1 MTGKLTGIRCPSAG
15 DCQIDRDVRLLHG
28 VGGLNPAA
36 VTTMARYEIR
46 TGMSDFTVHKDEKRK
61 QRYLSRHK
69 SRENWNAPMTAG
81 ALSRWILWNKTTR
94 SASIRDYKNRFN
106 YTEASE
112 AEPEVQSD
120 DFTGEQMFEYT
131 QPCHPDFRLV

>member
-1 MTGKLTGIRCPSAG
+1 MKRVVIKASTVKGKKLM
-15 DCQIDRDVRLLHG
+15 
-28 VGGLNPAA
+28 A
-36 VTTMARYEIR
+36 VFYDNNKKIKTTHFGAE
-46 TGMSDFTVHKDEKRK
+46 GMSDFTVHKDEKRK

-106 YTEASE
+106 YT
-112 AEPEVQSD
+112 
-120 DFTGEQMFEYT
+120 G
-131 QPCHPDFRLV
+131 